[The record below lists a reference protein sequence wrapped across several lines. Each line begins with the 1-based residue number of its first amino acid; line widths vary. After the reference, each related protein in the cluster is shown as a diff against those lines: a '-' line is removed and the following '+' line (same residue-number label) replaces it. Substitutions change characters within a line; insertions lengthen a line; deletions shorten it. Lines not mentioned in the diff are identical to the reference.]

1 MKYYIYK
8 HSKQNTLLALEE
20 LKINWYKLTPLSYKQ
35 RNQKIK
41 R

>member
-20 LKINWYKLTPLSYKQ
+20 LKINWYKLTPSVL
-35 RNQKIK
+35 
-41 R
+41 